1 MPIDIKFDL
10 TEPYKD
16 ALQPAMKQIG
26 GALGDLAKTARLLLV
41 PLSLCGI
48 ANDRFQ
54 KWCDRMRNEV
64 KEENMTEAEP
74 NILIPTLSGLAI
86 NPDET
91 LLGEMFFNILKSS
104 IDKTKQKFLSP
115 AFPKILEQISKDEAK
130 ILTLLKI
137 HQHINYA
144 CYMSTN
150 ENNMPE
156 EECIEIPYNIDKDL
170 FPIYKDHLA
179 LLGLLTSASHQP
191 AEAFFD
197 TNWPFGLLKSLQKQ
211 SFIMNNQI
219 KFYKNVNKCFY
230 RLELN
235 GFGKAFV
242 EVCITKKCEEF
253 LRL

>member
-1 MPIDIKFDL
+1 MPININFDA
-10 TEPYKD
+10 TKAYED
-16 ALQPAMKQIG
+16 TLQPSMKQIG
-26 GALGDLAKTARLLLV
+26 GALGDLTKTASLLLA

-54 KWCDRMRNEV
+54 KWCDRMRNGV

-91 LLGEMFFNILKSS
+91 LLGEMFFNILQSS

-137 HQHINYA
+137 YQHINHT
-144 CYMSTN
+144 CYISTN
-150 ENNMPE
+150 KNKILE
-156 EECIEIPYNIDKDL
+156 EECIEVPYNIDKDF
-170 FPIYKDHLA
+170 FPMHKNHLT
-179 LLGLLTSASHQP
+179 LLGLLTTVSYKPSK
-191 AEAFFD
+191 AFFAVD
-197 TNWPFGLLKSLQKQ
+197 GKFILSTFQGQEIIENKQ
-211 SFIMNNQI
+211 IENYISVD
-219 KFYKNVNKCFY
+219 KYFY

-235 GFGKAFV
+235 DFGKAFA
-242 EVCITKKCEEF
+242 EACISKKCEEF
-253 LRL
+253 LKL

>member
-1 MPIDIKFDL
+1 MQMPIDIKFDL

-26 GALGDLAKTARLLLV
+26 GALGDLTRTARLLLA

-74 NILIPTLSGLAI
+74 NILVPTLSGLAI

-130 ILTLLKI
+130 ILTLLKL
-137 HQHINYA
+137 HQYINHT
-144 CYMSTN
+144 CYVSTN
-150 ENNMPE
+150 KNKMLE
-156 EECIEIPYNIDKDL
+156 EECIEISCNINKDF
-170 FPIYKDHLA
+170 FPMHKNHLT
-179 LLGLLTSASHQP
+179 LLGLLMTVSYKPSKP
-191 AEAFFD
+191 FF
-197 TNWPFGLLKSLQKQ
+197 TVNGKFISNQEQETIGNKQ
-211 SFIMNNQI
+211 VEDYISID
-219 KFYKNVNKCFY
+219 KYFY

-235 GFGKAFV
+235 DFGKAFA